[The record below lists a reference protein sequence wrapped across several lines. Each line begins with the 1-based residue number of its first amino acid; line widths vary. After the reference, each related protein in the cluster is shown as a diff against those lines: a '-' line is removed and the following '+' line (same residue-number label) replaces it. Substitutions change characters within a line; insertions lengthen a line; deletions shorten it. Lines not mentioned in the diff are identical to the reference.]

1 MIVDKA
7 VLDTLE
13 NVVKEV
19 LESDPT
25 TREDNFKLYAKVVMK
40 VCGIKNSDSFI
51 EVMFNH
57 SQYDLPPMES
67 VTRTRRAVV
76 NKFPELNSSA
86 KVKDFRKS
94 QKKEYVEYSKGV

>member
-1 MIVDKA
+1 MVVDKT
-7 VLDTLE
+7 VLNTLE
-13 NVVKEV
+13 KVVKEV

-25 TREDNFKLYAKVVMK
+25 TRDDNFKLYAKVVIDI
-40 VCGIKNSDSFI
+40 CGIKNSNSFI

-76 NKFPELNSSA
+76 NKFPELSSSA
-86 KVKDFRKS
+86 QVKDFRKS
-94 QKKEYVEYSKGV
+94 QEKEYAKYSKGV